1 MRCGIEISH
10 DPQVGCNKGEIG
22 DATPFNDAV
31 NVAKI
36 SKLLVEYGYQK
47 HGNEVNKMKDF
58 FLPFSRS
65 KCFFFLFPPN
75 PIPGDVL
82 WPHGEK
88 DEHSDFLGT
97 RLLPEAQ
104 AHGGRQDP
112 LEV

>member
-1 MRCGIEISH
+1 M
-10 DPQVGCNKGEIG
+10 GCNKGEIG

-47 HGNEVNKMKDF
+47 HGNEVNKIKDF
-58 FLPFSRS
+58 FYHFRAQNVS
-65 KCFFFLFPPN
+65 FLSPPN
-75 PIPGDVL
+75 PIVGDVL

-97 RLLPEAQ
+97 HLLPEAQ

-112 LEV
+112 LKV